1 MSAKLTVIGIDAGTF
16 DVLDPLIEA
25 GELPNLRRVFGAG
38 SRGLLRSTVHPIT
51 SQAWAT
57 AFTGVNAARH
67 GLWEF
72 SERDESGY
80 RLRLVNGSY
89 RRARAVW
96 DYLTDAGVSVGVVNV
111 PFTWPAQQVDG
122 FMVSGLDSG
131 GREGQMAYPPE
142 LVDELR
148 EQFGQLELDHTAPV
162 NKEGAILLD
171 RVQGGIDQV
180 KGVAK
185 LLRER
190 FDPDVLIVVFMAVDQ
205 CQHYG
210 WAGWEKSGS
219 ASPLAQVCRLVDGA
233 VGELLEDAEG
243 DVVVVSD
250 HGGGRAKGVVNL
262 NAWLADQGLLEYAG
276 PIGLAPSEVGRQ
288 ALFGLLELRRKVVPK
303 SVRYRVKQH
312 VPRLREKVSR
322 VRDLSAVDWSHTRAF
337 AYGDMGNIVIN
348 VRGREQ
354 HGIVEPGEEYERLC
368 DEIAAQALEMT
379 SPVTGERIVAAVHR
393 REDLFEGPF
402 LEKIPDLII
411 EFKDYAW
418 MGKGNQKRAEAFVP
432 ITDEH
437 PYRGTT
443 GSHRPD
449 GLLALSG
456 PSIQPGA
463 GFGARIEDVAPT
475 ILYLTGAPIPTGLDG
490 RLLEEVIDPE
500 LLSTR
505 PPNYHEP
512 EEAAFD
518 DAIHYSDEDAGVVEG
533 RLRDL
538 GYLE

>member
-1 MSAKLTVIGIDAGTF
+1 
-16 DVLDPLIEA
+16 
-25 GELPNLRRVFGAG
+25 
-38 SRGLLRSTVHPIT
+38 
-51 SQAWAT
+51 
-57 AFTGVNAARH
+57 
-67 GLWEF
+67 
-72 SERDESGY
+72 
-80 RLRLVNGSY
+80 
-89 RRARAVW
+89 
-96 DYLTDAGVSVGVVNV
+96 
-111 PFTWPAQQVDG
+111 
-122 FMVSGLDSG
+122 
-131 GREGQMAYPPE
+131 
-142 LVDELR
+142 
-148 EQFGQLELDHTAPV
+148 
-162 NKEGAILLD
+162 
-171 RVQGGIDQV
+171 
-180 KGVAK
+180 
-185 LLRER
+185 
-190 FDPDVLIVVFMAVDQ
+190 
-205 CQHYG
+205 
-210 WAGWEKSGS
+210 
-219 ASPLAQVCRLVDGA
+219 
-233 VGELLEDAEG
+233 
-243 DVVVVSD
+243 
-250 HGGGRAKGVVNL
+250 
-262 NAWLADQGLLEYAG
+262 
-276 PIGLAPSEVGRQ
+276 
-288 ALFGLLELRRKVVPK
+288 
-303 SVRYRVKQH
+303 
-312 VPRLREKVSR
+312 
-322 VRDLSAVDWSHTRAF
+322 
-337 AYGDMGNIVIN
+337 MGNIVIN

-402 LEKIPDLII
+402 LGKIPDLII